1 MGTRFGSALSRL
13 SYEFFIYCLS
23 FFVPFP
29 VVPYYYRVGKRGKIL
44 ISCNNIRDGK
54 EVCVEIEQKRKKT
67 DVADL
72 SVREKGKI
80 VRLSHDILIK
90 FFRVF
95 PVRLVQGISGR
106 SNWPGK
112 SIPTRSKRVRV

>member
-1 MGTRFGSALSRL
+1 MERKFALKS
-13 SYEFFIYCLS
+13 S
-23 FFVPFP
+23 
-29 VVPYYYRVGKRGKIL
+29 K
-44 ISCNNIRDGK
+44 
-54 EVCVEIEQKRKKT
+54 KRKKT
-67 DVADL
+67 DVTDL

>member
-1 MGTRFGSALSRL
+1 M
-13 SYEFFIYCLS
+13 
-23 FFVPFP
+23 
-29 VVPYYYRVGKRGKIL
+29 
-44 ISCNNIRDGK
+44 
-54 EVCVEIEQKRKKT
+54 
-67 DVADL
+67 
-72 SVREKGKI
+72 REKGKI